1 MKIGFTHRS
10 QLFRWPHISFIE
22 FTTIEVLFNIS
33 EKIVIGINS
42 YFFRLEKFSF
52 CPFFSRPRILVTM
65 KYSAKD
71 ANERSTQIFLRMGT
85 VMTDWLEMVNRG

>member
-10 QLFRWPHISFIE
+10 QLFRWPRILLIE

-42 YFFRLEKFSF
+42 SLLFEK
-52 CPFFSRPRILVTM
+52 PTVLVTV
-65 KYSAKD
+65 
-71 ANERSTQIFLRMGT
+71 Q
-85 VMTDWLEMVNRG
+85 